1 MGNCVKDTCVVRSI
15 FLDIRRLRISKRV
28 NYMKALDK
36 GPFILYLCIDILIDQ
51 SVNPQVEWGRQLMS
65 KGAMA
70 GS

>member
-1 MGNCVKDTCVVRSI
+1 
-15 FLDIRRLRISKRV
+15 
-28 NYMKALDK
+28 MKALDK
-36 GPFILYLCIDILIDQ
+36 GPFILCLCIDILIDQ